1 MIDKEFLK
9 SIINNPKIISNLKFF
24 EISRIIAQAK
34 TIFQGEE
41 LLLDL
46 KTDNDKEEIFVI
58 GDIHGNL
65 DSLIALI
72 NLINTQEPKYVIFL
86 GDIVDRGKFQLE
98 CLLIV
103 LALKIQNPERFYLIR
118 GNHESLEM
126 NKNYGFFQDFI
137 IRFEDYDKFSEII
150 DLYNKIPV
158 CIRVNEVILCLHG
171 GIPEDLDILNKIK
184 NLKKKKIP
192 STELLSIMKNV
203 FQMMWNDPKEDLK
216 GFKDNFRGQG
226 IKFYGKDVFEKFM
239 KKNKLEYLIRSHE
252 VFQEG
257 YRFFFDNR
265 MLSIFSS
272 TNYRGKQF
280 LNPASYAIIKNNKIY
295 AKILK

>member
-216 GFKDNFRGQG
+216 GFKDSFRGQG

>member
-216 GFKDNFRGQG
+216 GFKDSFRGQG

-257 YRFFFDNR
+257 
-265 MLSIFSS
+265 
-272 TNYRGKQF
+272 
-280 LNPASYAIIKNNKIY
+280 
-295 AKILK
+295 